1 MNERIKELA
10 KQAGECTNSVYTP
23 PVRSKTPGKIWED
36 GHIDWH
42 ELYNEKFAELIVQD
56 CKNIIRQEWFKENNS
71 EVDRQDTRS
80 IAIHVGKKLGIDASL
95 NAVTKHFGVEYE

>member
-1 MNERIKELA
+1 MNERIRELVDQAAWKTRMTHNNAYWRMQEELA
-10 KQAGECTNSVYTP
+10 
-23 PVRSKTPGKIWED
+23 ED
-36 GHIDWH
+36 ITWR
-42 ELYNEKFAELIVQD
+42 EKFAELIVQD